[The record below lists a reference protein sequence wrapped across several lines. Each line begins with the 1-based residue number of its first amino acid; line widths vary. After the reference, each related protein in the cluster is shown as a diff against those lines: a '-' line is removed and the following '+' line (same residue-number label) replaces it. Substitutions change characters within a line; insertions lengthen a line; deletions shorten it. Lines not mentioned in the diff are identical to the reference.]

1 MLLRGMVIRNS
12 TFVLAGVEAAG
23 AIGQRLGAARG
34 RRWGERCKQERKLS
48 HSSQPREPS
57 LDRET
62 ETPDRRSRRR
72 REYCPVHRRPRPSDP
87 ASRACD
93 RRVAR
98 KIPACSKS
106 LRRPRRTQP
115 GLARRPEN
123 SFIPCAA
130 APSRTSSRHL
140 PAPASCSSRS
150 SNFHP
155 ERDDIRFMARHNT
168 AGQIGTVVFPLELK

>member
-62 ETPDRRSRRR
+62 ETPDSRSRRR

>member
-1 MLLRGMVIRNS
+1 MAPISKSSELGLEGSMLMLLRGMVTRNS

-23 AIGQRLGAARG
+23 AVGQRLGAARG
-34 RRWGERCKQERKLS
+34 RRWGARCKQERKLS

-62 ETPDRRSRRR
+62 ETPDSRSRRG

-115 GLARRPEN
+115 GLARRPGE
-123 SFIPCAA
+123 FLHPV
-130 APSRTSSRHL
+130 R
-140 PAPASCSSRS
+140 RS
-150 SNFHP
+150 PKPDVLQTFA
-155 ERDDIRFMARHNT
+155 RDGIMLK
-168 AGQIGTVVFPLELK
+168 QKLELSPGT